1 MAGNRNKNKPAFPE
15 SCILEVSG
23 VSDFG
28 DFTAVTVNDADNPQH
43 LKIYVSENR
52 RIKPPLEI
60 GDRFLG
66 HLSLRKNQLVAK
78 PVVRTERAGVAEEYV
93 CGIIEKRGTSYF
105 LRPAEKN
112 NYKDYLLDNIG
123 KASEGD
129 FVKVALSGSRRFKE
143 ARIVKN
149 FGRFNVAK
157 AAASFILDKYDIPH
171 EFPPEVMK
179 EAGALEKYSRRG
191 REDLTS
197 LPLVTIDGDDA
208 KDFDDAVFAKETENG
223 FLLVVAIADVAF
235 YVREHTALD
244 REAYKRGNSV
254 YFPDMVIPM
263 LPEAL
268 SNGSCSLRPKEE
280 RAAVACF
287 IEIDFDGNILK
298 YDFKRA
304 CIKSAARLTYKEV
317 QKALDGEKS
326 ENIAPVFKQVI
337 VPLFEAYKALDTARK
352 RRGALNLE
360 TTEVK
365 IRLNR
370 DGTVASVEK
379 EEHYS
384 SHRIVEEFMIAA
396 NICAAWALQKS
407 KLPVMYRIH
416 EKPLEEKLRTLEPLL
431 HNLELKLPDIAA
443 LRPEHLNKIIELC
456 SIGGYNQGIAD
467 LILRLQCQAR
477 YSPLN
482 VGHFGLGLSDY
493 VHFTSPI
500 RRYADLLVHRA
511 LIKAFKIPDG
521 GELGAEM
528 TVKVFEEIGE
538 HLGVTER
545 RAVSAE
551 RDIVARFLSAYL
563 QPSIGQDFE
572 VKISG
577 LTSAGIFVCI
587 ENLGAEGL
595 MPMSGLPDDEYLLE
609 SGNSAMIGAE
619 SGRIFRYG
627 EKLTA
632 RLLEA
637 SPVTGGLIFKYVDA
651 RQGVGYPEKGSRFRS
666 SFGKVQTLRR
676 KAGAEK
682 TGKKAGKTTGR
693 NKRKSEKS
701 KKTRKAKRK

>member
-1 MAGNRNKNKPAFPE
+1 MAKESKNKKNKPVVPE
-15 SCILEVSG
+15 SCLLEISG
-23 VSDFG
+23 ISDFG
-28 DFTAVTVNDADNPQH
+28 DFTAVAVNDKDNPQR

-60 GDRFLG
+60 GDRFLA
-66 HLSLRKNQLVAK
+66 HMSLRKNQLVAK
-78 PVVRTERAGVAEEYV
+78 PVVRTERAGVPEEYV
-93 CGIIEKRGTSYF
+93 YGIIEKRGASYF

-112 NYKDYLLDNIG
+112 NYIDYLLDGIG

-149 FGRFNVAK
+149 FGRFNVGK
-157 AAASFILDKYDIPH
+157 AAVPLILEKYDIPH
-171 EFPPEVMK
+171 EFPPEVLK
-179 EAGALEKYSRRG
+179 EAGALAKYNPQG

-197 LPLVTIDGDDA
+197 VPLVTVDGDDA
-208 KDFDDAVFAKETENG
+208 KDFDDAVYAKETENG
-223 FLLVVAIADVAF
+223 FLLIVAIADVAF

-254 YFPDMVIPM
+254 YFPDRVIPM
-263 LPEAL
+263 LPETL
-268 SNGSCSLRPKEE
+268 CNGVCSLRPKEK

-287 IEIDFDGNILK
+287 IEIDYDGNILK

-304 CIKSAARLTYKEV
+304 YIKSAARLTYKEV
-317 QKALDGEKS
+317 QNALDGEKS
-326 ENIAPVFKQVI
+326 ENVAPLYHSVI
-337 VPLFEAYKALDTARK
+337 VPLYEAYKALDAARS

-365 IRLNR
+365 IKLGK
-370 DGTVASVEK
+370 DGMVASVEK
-379 EEHYS
+379 EEHYT
-384 SHRIVEEFMIAA
+384 SHQIIEEFMIAA

-416 EKPLEEKLRTLEPLL
+416 EKPLEEKLQTLEPLL
-431 HNLELKLPDIAA
+431 HNLGLKLPDIAA
-443 LRPEHLNKIIELC
+443 LKPEHLNKIIELC
-456 SIGGYNQGIAD
+456 SVGGYNQGIGD

-477 YSPLN
+477 YAPLN
-482 VGHFGLGLSDY
+482 VGHFGLGLTDY

-500 RRYADLLVHRA
+500 RRYADLLIHRA
-511 LIKAFKIPDG
+511 LIKAFKMPDG
-521 GELGAEM
+521 GELGSEM

-538 HLGVTER
+538 HLGITER

-551 RDIVARFLSAYL
+551 RDVVARFLSAYL
-563 QPSIGQDFE
+563 QPSVGQDFS

-577 LTSAGIFVCI
+577 LTTAGIFVAL

-595 MPMSGLPDDEYLLE
+595 IPMSSLPDDEYLLE
-609 SGNSAMIGAE
+609 SGSSALYGAKN
-619 SGRIFRYG
+619 GLVFKFG

-637 SPVTGGLIFKYVDA
+637 SPVTGGLIFKYVDVKE
-651 RQGVGYPEKGSRFRS
+651 GVGYPEKGGRFRG
-666 SFGKVQTLRR
+666 SFGKMQTLRH
-676 KAGAEK
+676 K
-682 TGKKAGKTTGR
+682 GKKPAERT
-693 NKRKSEKS
+693 KRKSEKS